1 MGSGMQ
7 RFRTVVAE
15 QDSGDRR
22 YDTVLFDLYGTLVD
36 IRTDENDPDAWE
48 ALRDF
53 LDETGAHYDNA
64 DQLRDRFMG
73 ARALSSVVPA
83 GRDPAFYEPDLLPTY
98 RAMFSLRGMRVGERL
113 SRKAAWVFRQASTRL
128 IWLYPGALDMLKL
141 LRSRGLRI
149 ILLSNAQSCYTR
161 PELAMLG
168 LADVF
173 DDILISSEERVRKP
187 GKEFFARALD
197 RAGTTADRT
206 VMVGNDED
214 NDILGA
220 RHAGIDGVYLRTGI
234 SPYSDP
240 MESQAAV
247 LSLKGADY
255 EGLANFLLV

>member
-83 GRDPAFYEPDLLPTY
+83 DRDPAFYEPDLLPTY

-173 DDILISSEERVRKP
+173 DDILISSEEHVRKP
-187 GKEFFARALD
+187 GAEFFTRALS

-206 VMVGNDED
+206 VMVGNAED

-220 RHAGIDGVYLRTGI
+220 RNVGIDGVYLRTGI

-240 MESQAAV
+240 MESDAAV

-255 EGLANFLLV
+255 EGLADFLFG

>member
-1 MGSGMQ
+1 MSFYHNAPKIGVFYDGNFLLHASNYYNYIHPQ
-7 RFRTVVAE
+7 RRRLSINGLHDFISQRVAE
-15 QDSGDRR
+15 EEG
-22 YDTVLFDLYGTLVD
+22 L
-36 IRTDENDPDAWE
+36 DPKRCRICE
-48 ALRDF
+48 
-53 LDETGAHYDNA
+53 AHYFRGRLNA
-64 DQLRDRFMG
+64 SDAAQRGSQLYHDR
-73 ARALSSVVPA
+73 
-83 GRDPAFYEPDLLPTY
+83 
-98 RAMFSLRGMRVGERL
+98 
-113 SRKAAWVFRQASTRL
+113 
-128 IWLYPGALDMLKL
+128 
-141 LRSRGLRI
+141 
-149 ILLSNAQSCYTR
+149 
-161 PELAMLG
+161 
-168 LADVF
+168 VF
-173 DDILISSEERVRKP
+173 DDILISSEEHVRKP

>member
-173 DDILISSEERVRKP
+173 DDILISSEEHVRKP
-187 GKEFFARALD
+187 GAEFFTRALS

-206 VMVGNDED
+206 VMVGNAED

-220 RHAGIDGVYLRTGI
+220 RNVGIDGVYLRTGI

-240 MESQAAV
+240 MESDAAV

-255 EGLANFLLV
+255 EGLADFLFG